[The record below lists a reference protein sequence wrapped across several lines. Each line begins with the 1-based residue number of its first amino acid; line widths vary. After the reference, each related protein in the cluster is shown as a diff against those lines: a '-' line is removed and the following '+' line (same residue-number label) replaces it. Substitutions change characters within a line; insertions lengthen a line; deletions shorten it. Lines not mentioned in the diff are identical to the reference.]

1 MYAILQV
8 NAGAARSPDGFGH
21 LPVELAFNSK
31 STAIGMVIA
40 CITTA
45 FPDGALCEGGSDGN
59 TMLHQ
64 GCSQEVVLSNA
75 QAVKMVKALLAFHPE
90 TASATNLRK
99 RLPLH
104 VISLT
109 DAPQAIDI
117 MEELIERYPRGMLQR
132 DADGNTPMHLA
143 AAVNNIHGV
152 RKLVEH
158 SFRQPQHLQN
168 SHNRF
173 PMDCTKNRS
182 VIKALTAPPQAMG
195 EFKKREKWY
204 VKVATVGSSLLLMT
218 CNALILIQYHAENL
232 EHLERKDKL
241 IQGEILPESI
251 HPRDLREYFAWC
263 DGCGI
268 SSHLFYFIFIIALY
282 VVWILIVVFVTIV
295 RKCMRRSISKYFEVG
310 WFRKHPKITTA
321 IREMSPI
328 MFAKS
333 IERFIVLFPSAVVHM
348 VACQQHPDKYWP
360 GGEGMSGMETK
371 KVSYEHIMQIMG
383 FVLPI
388 LMSSQTS
395 VIMDQS
401 TLHTGVQ

>member
-1 MYAILQV
+1 
-8 NAGAARSPDGFGH
+8 
-21 LPVELAFNSK
+21 
-31 STAIGMVIA
+31 MVIA

-218 CNALILIQYHAENL
+218 CNALILIHYHAENL

-263 DGCGI
+263 DSCGI

-371 KVSYEHIMQIMG
+371 KVSYEHIMQILG